1 MQIGID
7 SFAAS
12 ETIENLNGKQNAI
25 SIQKLLERIKRSDEV
40 GLEDFGVGEHH
51 GQEMLDRQSV
61 V

>member
-25 SIQKLLERIKRSDEV
+25 SIQKLLERIKRQMKLDLMF
-40 GLEDFGVGEHH
+40 LELVSTTEKNF
-51 GQEMLDRQSV
+51 
-61 V
+61 